1 MGSRE
6 DENKSMLPSGPA
18 FGSKAASYSSTTSSK
33 PSCSCAPCERAAGG
47 SFVTCPTCQ
56 GSGEIP
62 RELEKQLVALIPYGD
77 QRLKPRHTKLSVFLA
92 VFICLVTS
100 SLIVFFLFPRT
111 IAVQPVGLNSSTV
124 TVGEAD
130 VHLNI
135 TNILSI
141 SNNNYYPIAVTQLT
155 IEVLHLSLV
164 VGQVS
169 DSLLLHIGPLAS
181 EQGHPDLFLPEPFR
195 AAGLPELRICGLPGK
210 RIQAPLAG
218 PSPAVTCLLSSSPRA
233 PAGLVCT
240 SHHSMAPNRTRE
252 EITRDSQLASP
263 ARVDQEGLAF
273 EVEMLLGGRKT
284 GLLI

>member
-1 MGSRE
+1 MGETLSQLGSRE

-18 FGSKAASYSSTTSSK
+18 CGSEAASYSSTTGSSK

-47 SFVTCPTCQ
+47 SFATCPTCQ

-130 VHLNI
+130 IHLNI

-169 DSLLLHIGPLAS
+169 DSLLLHVGPLAS
-181 EQGHPDLFLPEPFR
+181 EQVTPSCWPDLPTDLYLAENQSPPCASAHPGHPDLFLPEPFR

-218 PSPAVTCLLSSSPRA
+218 PSPAVTCLLSSSCGHL
-233 PAGLVCT
+233 PAWSVSPTTPWHPIG
-240 SHHSMAPNRTRE
+240 RE
-252 EITRDSQLASP
+252 
-263 ARVDQEGLAF
+263 
-273 EVEMLLGGRKT
+273 
-284 GLLI
+284 

>member
-1 MGSRE
+1 MGETLSRLGSRE

-18 FGSKAASYSSTTSSK
+18 FGSKAASYSSTASSK

-47 SFVTCPTCQ
+47 SFVTCPTCR
-56 GSGEIP
+56 GSGEVP

-92 VFICLVTS
+92 VLLCLVTS

-111 IAVQPVGLNSSTV
+111 IAVQPVGLNSSTNV
-124 TVGEAD
+124 
-130 VHLNI
+130 
-135 TNILSI
+135 LSI

-181 EQGHPDLFLPEPFR
+181 EQVTPSCWPDLPTDLYLAENQSPPCASAHPGHPDLFLPEPFG

-210 RIQAPLAG
+210 RVQAPLAG
-218 PSPAVTCLLSSSPRA
+218 PSPAVTCLLSSSSSGHLPAWSA
-233 PAGLVCT
+233 PPTTPWHPIG
-240 SHHSMAPNRTRE
+240 RE
-252 EITRDSQLASP
+252 
-263 ARVDQEGLAF
+263 
-273 EVEMLLGGRKT
+273 
-284 GLLI
+284 

>member
-1 MGSRE
+1 MGETFSQLGSRE
-6 DENKSMLPSGPA
+6 DEDKSILPSAPA

-33 PSCSCAPCERAAGG
+33 AFCSCVPCERAAGV

-62 RELEKQLVALIPYGD
+62 REVEKQLVALIPYGD

-124 TVGEAD
+124 TVGEAAI
-130 VHLNI
+130 HLNI
-135 TNILSI
+135 TNIVSI

-181 EQGHPDLFLPEPFR
+181 EQQDLYLAENQSPPRASAHPGHPDLFLPEPFR
-195 AAGLPELRICGLPGK
+195 ATGLPELRICGLPGK
-210 RIQAPLAG
+210 RIQAPLGG
-218 PSPAVTCLLSSSPRA
+218 PSPTVTCLLSSSSGHL
-233 PAGLVCT
+233 PAWSVSPTTPWHPIG
-240 SHHSMAPNRTRE
+240 RE
-252 EITRDSQLASP
+252 
-263 ARVDQEGLAF
+263 
-273 EVEMLLGGRKT
+273 
-284 GLLI
+284 